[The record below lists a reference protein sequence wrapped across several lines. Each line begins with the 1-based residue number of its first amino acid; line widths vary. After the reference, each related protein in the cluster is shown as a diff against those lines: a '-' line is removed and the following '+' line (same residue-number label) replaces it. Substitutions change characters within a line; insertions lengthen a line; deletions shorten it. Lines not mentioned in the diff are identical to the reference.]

1 MGCCSP
7 VAELLGVLQ
16 SLSVASQSCPV
27 HLAACLMAS
36 CLCRGQQRGRRA
48 RERGHLWAVSSAHPL
63 SGQPWRPVP
72 LLTRSPLPCS
82 PTWQWFRDGS
92 PLPDGRNSY
101 SVSNKERTLT
111 LPSASPDDNGLYY
124 CCARSAAGF
133 VCSHDNFTL
142 NVIGELCP
150 SSYPALL
157 TASPLLQGNPQA
169 GGTSLCKD

>member
-1 MGCCSP
+1 MCCSHSP
-7 VAELLGVLQ
+7 
-16 SLSVASQSCPV
+16 SLPSRVPSTWLHVSWLRVCVGASSSGDGEPGKGAISGLSTL
-27 HLAACLMAS
+27 HTRS
-36 CLCRGQQRGRRA
+36 RGSPGGA
-48 RERGHLWAVSSAHPL
+48 
-63 SGQPWRPVP
+63 VP

-92 PLPDGRNSY
+92 PLPDGRSSY

-111 LPSASPDDNGLYY
+111 LASASPDDNGLYY

-133 VCSHDNFTL
+133 VCSHNNFTL

-157 TASPLLQGNPQA
+157 TASPLLQGSPQA